1 MGGRAPARIPPLPPG
16 QARGGG
22 RSPLLSRGSRRRAA
36 PRPQPMRRKGVSRA
50 EREGTAAS
58 TGGRASARRAPR
70 DDALHSCLKSGGAP
84 RGRQTGSDAAAGT
97 VRLSATRTLPLCSL
111 RADGFSQ

>member
-1 MGGRAPARIPPLPPG
+1 MGGRVPARIPPSPP
-16 QARGGG
+16 AKRGAGDAAPSSLG
-22 RSPLLSRGSRRRAA
+22 APGAA